1 MQKRTHL
8 TQPEQFN
15 LVFREGSTQT
25 DRFLVLK
32 ARPNQL
38 DYYRFGISVSKRIGN
53 VVVRNRVKRVLREIL
68 RLADL
73 NSGWDIVVI
82 VRNPASSGDYANL
95 NKSAV
100 NLLSRAGIAK
110 K

>member
-1 MQKRTHL
+1 MQKKTHL
-8 TQPEQFN
+8 TQPEQFD
-15 LVFREGSTQT
+15 LVYKEGSTQT

-32 ARPNQL
+32 TRPNQL
-38 DYYRFGISVSKRIGN
+38 DYCRFGISVSKRVGN
-53 VVVRNRVKRVLREIL
+53 AVVRNRVKRVLREIL

-82 VRNPASSGDYANL
+82 VRNPASSGDYALL
-95 NKSAV
+95 NKSAI